1 MNWIKVTNE
10 TKVPTDIPVLIKATA
25 TGKTLKGMI
34 IPDTNSIFEVDHSE
48 TTYLKAEYSH
58 YCIITEPND
67 PKQLIEDLK
76 VIMYK
81 LKSAFTRDSEQEMKC
96 LRIESNITSLERL
109 LKDD

>member
-1 MNWIKVTNE
+1 MNWIKVTND
-10 TKVPTDIPVLIKATA
+10 TKVPTDVPVLIKDSTM
-25 TGKTLKGMI
+25 GNTLKGMI
-34 IPDTNSIFEVDHSE
+34 IPDTNSIFEVEGRE

-67 PKQLIEDLK
+67 PKQLIKDLK

-96 LRIESNITSLERL
+96 LIIEGNITSLERL
-109 LKDD
+109 L